1 MAFLG
6 MRLREQVAALSLS
19 KMPVGVPIFVAVVG
33 SVFSKLDHHLAGSF
47 LAAGMLV
54 LAIWCKNSLR
64 PEDQLAYKLALAS
77 CAASAVVFGFQAT
90 NSTFGLVPAYC
101 AFVCFAFLLKN
112 SGFAT
117 STLALLIIC
126 SVPNK

>member
-1 MAFLG
+1 
-6 MRLREQVAALSLS
+6 MRLSEQVAALSLS
-19 KMPVGVPIFVAVVG
+19 KVPVGLPLFVAVVG

-54 LAIWCKNSLR
+54 LAIWCQNSLR
-64 PEDQLAYKLALAS
+64 PEDQLAYKLALVS
-77 CAASAVVFGFQAT
+77 CAASALVFVFQAT

-101 AFVCFAFLLKN
+101 AFVCFVFLFKHGG
-112 SGFAT
+112 SAT
-117 STLALLIIC
+117 ITLALLISC

>member
-1 MAFLG
+1 
-6 MRLREQVAALSLS
+6 MRLREQVAGLSLS
-19 KMPVGVPIFVAVVG
+19 KVPVGVPVFVAVVG

-54 LAIWCKNSLR
+54 LAIWCQNSLR
-64 PEDQLAYKLALAS
+64 PEDQLAYKLALES

-101 AFVCFAFLLKN
+101 TFVCFIFLSKH
-112 SGFAT
+112 SGSAT
-117 STLALLIIC
+117 ITLALLISC